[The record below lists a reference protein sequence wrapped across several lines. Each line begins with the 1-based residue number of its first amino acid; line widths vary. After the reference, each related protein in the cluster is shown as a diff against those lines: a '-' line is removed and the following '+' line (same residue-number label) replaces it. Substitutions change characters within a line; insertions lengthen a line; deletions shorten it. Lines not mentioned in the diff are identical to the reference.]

1 MPDVTISYKN
11 TNIAALSATGTK
23 TLLTEGKY
31 CEDDIVVSFIKTAG
45 SATTPDTNIT
55 ANPTVSVNQN
65 TGEITASVSASQSVT
80 PTIVEGYVSDGTSGT
95 ISISG
100 SSTNQLSTQE
110 GTTITPTESVQTVV
124 TANKYTLGDV
134 KVGAI
139 SSSYIGSAVERRSA
153 SDTHRVGNYLA
164 MPAGY
169 YPENV
174 TAEIPVDTYI
184 SSSTWYLDANNILVM

>member
-11 TNIAALSATGTK
+11 TNIATLSATGTK

-31 CEDDIVVSFIKTAG
+31 CEDDIVVAFIKTAG

-80 PTIVEGYVSDGTSGT
+80 PTIIEGYVSGGTSGT

-100 SSTNQLSTQE
+100 SSTSQLSTQE
-110 GTTITPTESVQTVV
+110 GATITPTESVQTVV

-153 SDTHRVGNYLA
+153 SDAHRVGNYLA